1 LVDVIEG
8 TLAKAYGGLGG
19 YIAGSARLI
28 DAVRSYAPGFIFT
41 TALPPPVCAAALAAI
56 RHLRSSDHER
66 SRRQEN
72 AARLKRLICD
82 AALPLLPTDSHIL
95 PLMVGN
101 SEQCQ
106 KASALLL
113 EEHAIYIQPINYPTV
128 PKGAER
134 LRITPSPFHTDSQT
148 DYLVEALVNGWDR
161 LGLWR

>member
-1 LVDVIEG
+1 VLFESLYSMDGDFAPVGAICE
-8 TLAKAYGGLGG
+8 LAGRGSRAFTP
-19 YIAGSARLI
+19 AGE
-28 DAVRSYAPGFIFT
+28 P
-41 TALPPPVCAAALAAI
+41 
-56 RHLRSSDHER
+56 
-66 SRRQEN
+66 
-72 AARLKRLICD
+72 ARLKRLICD

-148 DYLVEALVNGWDR
+148 DYLVEALVNVWDR